1 MDYFNDLNPY
11 LVRQENPDESTPTP
25 PAPPAPPLNPGAI
38 GQTYMGNILQ
48 LNIGKLGT
56 FYFTYSDSI
65 KWRDE
70 SYRGIIEQ
78 AGRDFFIIK
87 APNSEKRFLL
97 PLVYFLWAEFD
108 EAINYQFPYR

>member
-11 LVRQENPDESTPTP
+11 LVRQDTPETPPSTPP
-25 PAPPAPPLNPGAI
+25 IANPGAI
-38 GQTYMGNILQ
+38 GQTYMGNILK
-48 LNIGKLGT
+48 LNVGKLGT

-65 KWRDE
+65 KWRDMT
-70 SYRGIIEQ
+70 YTGIIEE

-87 APNSEKRFLL
+87 DPNSEKRFLL

-108 EAINYQFPYR
+108 EAINYRFPYQ